1 MLNWCSSLIVVLFSF
16 SVAANQISVLDWT
29 DLKPQMKEEIVVL
42 PDITEAQRE
51 SLQTILL
58 LDSVPNEA
66 NQKLANELIVELGSE
81 GVDARDLLEKRATYM
96 AQMQARSET
105 TTDRFDKQHIR
116 MAGFIVPLEMTGE
129 KSTDFLLVP
138 VAGACIHLP
147 PPPAN
152 QIVRIRYPEG
162 FEIKNVQ
169 YPVWVEGIFTRDK
182 QTEDVFLVDGNTSV
196 TMGYSMEATNI
207 EDYYQ
212 SETL

>member
-1 MLNWCSSLIVVLFSF
+1 MLNRCSSLIVVLFSF
-16 SVAANQISVLDWT
+16 SVSASQISVLDWT

-58 LDSVPNEA
+58 LDSVPNKA
-66 NQKLANELIVELGSE
+66 NQKLANQIIVELGSE

-169 YPVWVEGIFTRDK
+169 YPVWVEGIFNSDK

>member
-66 NQKLANELIVELGSE
+66 NQKLANELIGELGSE
-81 GVDARDLLEKRATYM
+81 GVDARDLLDKRATYM

-169 YPVWVEGIFTRDK
+169 YPVWVEGIFTSDK

>member
-16 SVAANQISVLDWT
+16 SVAADQISVLDWT

-81 GVDARDLLEKRATYM
+81 GVDARDLLDKRATYM

-169 YPVWVEGIFTRDK
+169 YPVWVEGIFTSDK
-182 QTEDVFLVDGNTSV
+182 QKEDVFLVDGNTSV

>member
-1 MLNWCSSLIVVLFSF
+1 MLNWCSSLIVFLFSF
-16 SVAANQISVLDWT
+16 SVSASQISVLDWT

-51 SLQTILL
+51 SLQTILF
-58 LDSVPNEA
+58 LDSVPNKA
-66 NQKLANELIVELGSE
+66 NQKLANQIIVELGSE

-105 TTDRFDKQHIR
+105 TTDRFDKQNIR

-169 YPVWVEGIFTRDK
+169 YPVWVEGIFTSDK

>member
-66 NQKLANELIVELGSE
+66 NQKLANELIVELDSE
-81 GVDARDLLEKRATYM
+81 GVDARDLLDKRATYM

-169 YPVWVEGIFTRDK
+169 YPVWVEGIFTSDK
-182 QTEDVFLVDGNTSV
+182 QTEDVFLVAGNTSV

-212 SETL
+212 LETL